1 MTFAALYP
9 WFKAFHI
16 IFVIVWMAG
25 ILMYPRLKIY
35 QLNDAPGGKLF
46 EEMKLAGIRM
56 RKIIM
61 TPAMIGTWIFGLL
74 IVAAAPSIIS
84 AGGVVWFP
92 LKFLIVIVLSGFHG
106 WFVGQGKKIDAG
118 EPAASAKTLRLL
130 NEGPALGMI
139 LIVLLVILKPF

>member
-1 MTFAALYP
+1 MLASLFP
-9 WFKAFHI
+9 WFKALHI

-35 QLNDAPGGKLF
+35 QLNDEPGGKLF

-61 TPAMIGTWIFGLL
+61 TPAMLGTWLFGLL
-74 IVAAAPSIIS
+74 MVAATPAIVS
-84 AGGVVWFP
+84 AGGPVWFP

-106 WFVGQGKKIDAG
+106 WFVAQGKKIDVG
-118 EPAASAKTLRLL
+118 TPQVTAKTLRML
-130 NEGPALGMI
+130 NEVPAIGMI
-139 LIVLLVILKPF
+139 IIVLLVILKPF